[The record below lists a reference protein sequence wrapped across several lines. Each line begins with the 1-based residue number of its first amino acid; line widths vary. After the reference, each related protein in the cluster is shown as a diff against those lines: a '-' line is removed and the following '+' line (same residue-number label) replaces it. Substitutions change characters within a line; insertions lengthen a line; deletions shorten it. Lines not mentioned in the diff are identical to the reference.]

1 MSNFIENEEIYIE
14 CPHCQNYF
22 IITRA
27 ELANNIILRH
37 GILKS
42 SNKWINPYMSNILC
56 ERYIQN
62 KKITGC
68 GKHFKVSYDIES
80 NIYSAYKL

>member
-22 IITRA
+22 TICRSD
-27 ELANNIILRH
+27 LFNNMFLRH

-42 SNKWINPYMSNILC
+42 SNKFINPYMSNILC
-56 ERYIQN
+56 ERYILN

-68 GKHFKVSYDIES
+68 GKHLKIYYDIES
-80 NIYSAYKL
+80 NIFSAYKV